1 MGDGRGGRKLRGLCR
16 ALAAAKEDRVPICFV
31 TEGDGSVVVQ
41 NSSDPGG
48 YGDCTHPVWLALKQR
63 CRRLDIDVDSCDI
76 LEQENGKIVDVWS
89 VEKFRLPA
97 HVKHWL
103 PALAVSVPPPIREE

>member
-16 ALAAAKEDRVPICFV
+16 AVAAAEKDGVPICWF
-31 TEGDGSVVVQ
+31 TKGDGSVVVQ
-41 NSSDPGG
+41 NSFDQGG
-48 YGDCTHPVWLALKQR
+48 YGDCTHPTWVALKRR

-76 LEQENGKIVDVWS
+76 LEQENGKIVDVWC

-103 PALAVSVPPPIREE
+103 PALAVSIPPPIREE